1 MPADGEEYSFCAL
14 CGTCVVQIL
23 LLSMMIL
30 LLAYALLYP
39 VKVTVS
45 DASLSRFALNG
56 TALSYDLSLAVS
68 LLFAGRRFYGAR
80 LVGTGHSVK
89 LEKSG
94 ELRLRAVG
102 QAENA
107 AEVLGSDGVAE
118 LVKETVAG
126 EIQSLELK
134 LSGQR
139 LEKPILLGRSKL
151 GTSCWRRRK
160 TPSGPNISLELAD
173 IFMYH

>member
-134 LSGQR
+134 LS
-139 LEKPILLGRSKL
+139 
-151 GTSCWRRRK
+151 
-160 TPSGPNISLELAD
+160 
-173 IFMYH
+173 